1 MIAGKPFH
9 PTRQRGVALIITL
22 MISVLLSLLGMYG
35 AGILVLDTRSAA
47 NDFRAREAM
56 AAAES
61 GTEQGLS
68 LLNANRAHISASGLH
83 GSDDLAT
90 ATVLSWTTCTSTAS
104 PCLSVRSDDR
114 TNWKYLDITGLTRQ
128 PVAEGFKLFL
138 LTHSSGPSSPLVCPP
153 PVVPPVVC
161 TQTPMVYN
169 IVAIGKSADG
179 TSNATVKQGAY
190 FYQLL
195 RGNVGAPIAASNVD
209 FSGNFSIITDSNGG
223 GTGVPVSAWSGS
235 PFPTTTSGNLP
246 GGSFASCHKG
256 DFELN
261 GGTACPSSAVALS
274 KSGAP
279 PGPDLVVNNPGYPT
293 DLFQFLF
300 GVPAADFQMI
310 KDQAE
315 VVTGCGGLSD
325 LSSGL
330 IWVTGNCNPTGNIG
344 TTVNPVILVVQGD
357 TSINAGSHLYGLLYM
372 FKTGGTSK
380 LIGNAHLHGAVF
392 AHSGV
397 SLELNGGFVLE
408 FDKGVLDN
416 LKNNPS
422 ARGLAR
428 IPGAWSDVQ

>member
-68 LLNANRAHISASGLH
+68 LLNANRARISASGLH
-83 GSDDLAT
+83 GSDDLT
-90 ATVLSWTTCTSTAS
+90 TTPILSWT
-104 PCLSVRSDDR
+104 PCPGTESACLPVRSDDR
-114 TNWKYLDITGLTRQ
+114 ANWQFLTISNLSS
-128 PVAEGFKLFL
+128 PPDAGSFTLHL
-138 LTHSSGPSSPLVCPP
+138 LTLVPDADP
-153 PVVPPVVC
+153 DVKNGSRL
-161 TQTPMVYN
+161 VYN
-169 IVAIGKSADG
+169 IVAIGLSADG
-179 TSNATVKQGAY
+179 TSTATVKQGAY
-190 FYQLL
+190 FYQIL
-195 RGNVGAPIAASNVD
+195 RGNVGTSLAASNVD

-223 GTGVPVSAWSGS
+223 GPGVPVSAWSGS
-235 PFPTTTSGNLP
+235 PFPTSPSPDLP

-256 DFELN
+256 DFV
-261 GGTACPSSAVALS
+261 GGACPSSAAALS
-274 KSGAP
+274 KSRSP
-279 PGPDLVVNNPGYPT
+279 PGPDLVVNNPGFPP

-300 GVPAADFQMI
+300 GVPAADFQVIM
-310 KDQAE
+310 DQAE

-330 IWVTGNCNPTGNIG
+330 IWVTGNCDPRGNIG
-344 TTVNPVILVVQGD
+344 TAANPVILVVQGD

-372 FKTGGTSK
+372 FKTGGTSN

-397 SLELNGGFVLE
+397 SLKLNGGFVLE
-408 FDKGVLDN
+408 YDTKVLEN
-416 LKNNPS
+416 LKNSPS

>member
-9 PTRQRGVALIITL
+9 PIRQRGAALIITL

-68 LLNANRAHISASGLH
+68 ILNANRARISASGLH

-138 LTHSSGPSSPLVCPP
+138 LTHSSGPSSPLKCPDP
-153 PVVPPVVC
+153 LVVC

-235 PFPTTTSGNLP
+235 PFPTPPSPDLP

-256 DFELN
+256 VFELN
-261 GGTACPSSAVALS
+261 GGTACPSSAAALS
-274 KSGAP
+274 KSGSP
-279 PGPDLVVNNPGYPT
+279 PGPDLVVNNPGFPT

-300 GVPAADFQMI
+300 GVPAADFQVIM
-310 KDQAE
+310 DQAK
-315 VVTGCGGLSD
+315 VVTDCGGLAAA
-325 LSSGL
+325 SSGL
-330 IWVTGNCNPTGNIG
+330 IWVTGNCDPRGNIG
-344 TTVNPVILVVQGD
+344 TAASPVLLVVQGD
-357 TSINAGSHLYGLLYM
+357 TSIKAGSHFYGLLYM
-372 FKTGGTSK
+372 FKTGGTSN

-397 SLELNGGFVLE
+397 SLKLNGGFVLE
-408 FDKGVLDN
+408 LDSKVLEN
-416 LKNNPS
+416 LKNSPS